1 MNKLIDLTG
10 KRYGK
15 LTVIKRAEQNHVSP
29 CGTVSV
35 VWVCQCDCGNIVLV
49 LGKNLRSGK
58 STNCGCIR
66 KINLPKS
73 RRTHGDSRNCRL
85 YRIYH
90 DMINRC
96 KNPNT
101 ENYHRYGGRG
111 ISVCDEWLNSY
122 EKFRNWALLNG
133 YTDNLTLDHI
143 NNDGNYAPDNCRWVT
158 HKENCQNRP
167 TDYLKRRV
175 VNGIQT

>member
-15 LTVIKRAEQNHVSP
+15 LTVIKRAEKNHVSP

-35 VWVCQCDCGNIVLV
+35 IWVCQCDCGNIVLV

-90 DMINRC
+90 NMINRC
-96 KNPNT
+96 K
-101 ENYHRYGGRG
+101 
-111 ISVCDEWLNSY
+111 V
-122 EKFRNWALLNG
+122 
-133 YTDNLTLDHI
+133 LTQKIIIVMEVEEYLFAMSGLI
-143 NNDGNYAPDNCRWVT
+143 VT
-158 HKENCQNRP
+158 RSSEIGP
-167 TDYLKRRV
+167 SLMDML
-175 VNGIQT
+175 II